1 MSNIKK
7 KGIGRGLSALFGDQK
22 KILENKEME
31 SVQTKALIG
40 DLNRNKFQPRIIF
53 DDEKLKELSKSIKK
67 MVLFSL

>member
-7 KGIGRGLSALFGDQK
+7 KGLGRGLSALFGDQK
-22 KILENKEME
+22 DSIQRELI
-31 SVQTKALIG
+31 QTSQKKALIG